1 MDQIQDELAAEE
13 EKGEETVFEID
24 DDLPGQGQFYC
35 TPCARHFTD
44 AETKRVHIKS
54 KLHKRRRVIVELFHN
69 VLPEFG
75 VPTFVVRLENCLEQ
89 RQGIKKAVGNLAM
102 LTILVELNVKT
113 VSCAEEKPVGFKHE
127 HFRCHHRPGIQAS
140 KYTVLYTEFVAPFV
154 QLSSFYFFIRMKD
167 VAQEQYTQAEAERAA
182 GMTREKYPPAHPVG
196 GAASQT
202 GAGSS
207 VGAGVTSEGTGAS
220 GGAATSAG
228 ATGMDDDDPDL

>member
-1 MDQIQDELAAEE
+1 MGVGQRKSKGGKGGHKAKNKVYKKIHATKNRRKDVDQIQDELAAEE

-69 VLPEFG
+69 VLPE
-75 VPTFVVRLENCLEQ
+75 
-89 RQGIKKAVGNLAM
+89 
-102 LTILVELNVKT
+102 
-113 VSCAEEKPVGFKHE
+113 
-127 HFRCHHRPGIQAS
+127 
-140 KYTVLYTEFVAPFV
+140 
-154 QLSSFYFFIRMKD
+154 MKD